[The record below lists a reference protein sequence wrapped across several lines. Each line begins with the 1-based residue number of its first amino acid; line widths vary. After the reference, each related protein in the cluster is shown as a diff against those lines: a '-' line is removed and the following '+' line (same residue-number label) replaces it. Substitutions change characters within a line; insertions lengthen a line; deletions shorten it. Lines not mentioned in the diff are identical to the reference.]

1 MNKNINL
8 YLFVTGLFVLSGSFI
23 MKHYWPQ
30 ADFADGF
37 MKGLGIT
44 LLIAMFIRQRRLSN
58 LK

>member
-1 MNKNINL
+1 MKMIIYRYGL
-8 YLFVTGLFVLSGSFI
+8 SIGLFILSASFI
-23 MKHYWPQ
+23 VKHYWPQ

-44 LLIAMFIRQRRLSN
+44 LMIVMFIRQRRFSS